1 MKVAICDD
9 NAQDLACLSDALK
22 VYDPSIEIACFSTAL
37 ELYNSAQSEIYDAVL
52 LDIEMEVPN
61 GYEIALRLA
70 RQEAHPIILF
80 VSNSA
85 DYAVRGY
92 GLALRYILKPLK
104 SDALAEA
111 MDAVK
116 QEIRGSRLSVTLEGA
131 THILNVPSVHY
142 VEVLGHNITL
152 HTTDGDYSFR
162 APLKDLTEQLPSRF
176 FCAPHQSYVVNMLHV
191 KTVSAQEVRM
201 LDGTSIPV
209 SRRRYRD
216 FLHSFHRFLGV

>member
-22 VYDPSIEIACFSTAL
+22 VYDFSIEIACFSTAL
-37 ELYNSAQSEIYDAVL
+37 DLYNSAQSEIYDAVL
-52 LDIEMEVPN
+52 LDIEMEAPN

-104 SDALAEA
+104 PDALAEA

-142 VEVLGHNITL
+142 VEVLSHNITL

-162 APLKDLTEQLPSRF
+162 ASLRELTAQLPRRF

-201 LDGTSIPV
+201 LDGTSIPI

>member
-9 NAQDLACLSDALK
+9 NAKDLESLVDALMA
-22 VYDPSIEIACFSTAL
+22 YDFSTEIACFSTAL
-37 ELYNSAQSEIYDAVL
+37 ELYNSARSEVYDAVL
-52 LDIEMEVPN
+52 LDIEMEAPN

-70 RQEAHPIILF
+70 RQETHPIILF

-92 GLALRYILKPLK
+92 GLALRYMLKPLNP
-104 SDALAEA
+104 DALAEA

-116 QEIRGSRLSVTLEGA
+116 QELRSCRLLVTMEGV
-131 THILNVPSVHY
+131 THILNISSVHY
-142 VEVLGHNITL
+142 VEVLAHNITL

-162 APLKDLTEQLPSRF
+162 ASLKEMTAQLPNRF

-191 KTVSAQEVRM
+191 KTVSSQEVRM
-201 LDGTSIPV
+201 LDGTSIPI